1 MSRSR
6 GRRQHLSIVNPNAAG
21 IDIGSA
27 EHWVAVPPDRDPK
40 PVRKFGAFTG
50 DLVAIA
56 DWLKQSG
63 VDTVAMEATGV
74 YWISLFQV
82 LETRGF
88 KVMVVNARH
97 LRRVSGRKTD
107 YNDCQWLQELHTLG
121 FLNASFRPENDVCAL
136 RSLVRHRENLVHSAA
151 QQVQL
156 MQKSL
161 IQMNLLLQKV
171 VTDITGVTGRK
182 IIDDILAG
190 QRDPKLLAQHRNP
203 HIKASEEDI
212 ARHLEGDYREE
223 HLFTLRQAVDA
234 YDFFMRQ
241 LDDCHQSALRILGR
255 FKTKLPPQALALD
268 SPAPTRRKRSKNAP
282 PKEFHDLLFQCAGSD
297 LTKVPGIEVS
307 TALTVVSEI
316 GLDMSRFPTE
326 KRFSSWIG
334 LAPSPKISGGKTIG
348 HDRPNIRN
356 RAAQALRMAASTLR
370 KSPTALGAQFRRFLA
385 RLGPAKTIKAMA
397 HKLAKIVYRL
407 LKYGT
412 AYVDAGEQAYQEQF
426 RERRVRALKRN
437 AADLGLAL
445 VLMPTGEPVS

>member
-21 IDIGSA
+21 IDVGSA

-40 PVRKFGAFTG
+40 PVRRFGAFTE
-50 DLVAIA
+50 DLEAIA
-56 DWLKQSG
+56 EWLKRSG

-107 YNDCQWLQELHTLG
+107 FNDCQWIQELHTLG
-121 FLNASFRPENDVCAL
+121 LLNASFRPENDVCAL

-212 ARHLEGDYREE
+212 ARHLKGDYREE

-316 GLDMSRFPTE
+316 GLDMSRFPNE
-326 KRFSSWIG
+326 KRFASWIG
-334 LAPSPKISGGKTIG
+334 LAPSPKVSGGKTIG

-370 KSPTALGAQFRRFLA
+370 KSPTALGAQFRRFNA

-426 RERRVRALKRN
+426 RARRIRALKRN

-445 VLMPTGEPVS
+445 VPMPAGEPVS